1 MRRRVSLAAAALA
14 PITLAAVVWAVSHPV
29 DTTLE
34 FRVVDAVSG
43 GWVYGAA
50 IRLQDRFM
58 LAHFQSDH
66 GAVPQRFTRL
76 KPGPATIEVSA
87 PHYLPQSV
95 AVTLRRGANV
105 LETPIEMVGYEIPD
119 LSHWVLF
126 PEQAAPDL
134 VSELRPVSRAGSA
147 VLDHPRLDIRVL
159 ARVTVQ
165 TFGGRPARERT
176 EEGAE
181 RGLELFAGFAEVA
194 WDAAPET
201 SFRYRATIPGA
212 RIRPNADPW
221 WVIDYLIVVPDP
233 RRITEAEVD
242 EALRAV
248 LSLAPSEVEALLAPY
263 RAAGRLIP
271 YTFTAWNVPG
281 ISS

>member
-1 MRRRVSLAAAALA
+1 MLAAAAVV
-14 PITLAAVVWAVSHPV
+14 PITLVAVVWAVSHPV

-95 AVTLRRGANV
+95 AVTLRRGPNV
-105 LETPIEMVGYEIPD
+105 LADPIEMVGYEIPD

-126 PEQAAPDL
+126 AEQAERGVVA
-134 VSELRPVSRAGSA
+134 ELRPVSRAGSA

-159 ARVTVQ
+159 ARTTVQ
-165 TFGGRPARERT
+165 TFRGRPTRERT

-181 RGLELFAGFAEVA
+181 RGLELFAGLAEVE

-242 EALRAV
+242 EALRAA
-248 LSLAPSEVEALLAPY
+248 LSLAPSEVEAVLAPY
-263 RAAGRLIP
+263 RAAGQLVP

-281 ISS
+281 SGS

>member
-1 MRRRVSLAAAALA
+1 MRRRVTLAAVAVV

-105 LETPIEMVGYEIPD
+105 LAAPIEMVGYEIPD
-119 LSHWVLF
+119 LARWVLF
-126 PEQAAPDL
+126 EQQVDGGI

-159 ARVTVQ
+159 ARITVQ
-165 TFGGRPARERT
+165 TFGGNPTRERT

-181 RGLELFAGFAEVA
+181 RGQELFAGLAEVE

-221 WVIDYLIVVPDP
+221 WVVDYLVVVPDP
-233 RRITEAEVD
+233 RRITAAEVD

-248 LSLAPSEVEALLAPY
+248 LSLAPSEVEAVLAPY

-271 YTFTAWNVPG
+271 YPFTAWNVPG
-281 ISS
+281 IST